1 MTKTEKMNTDVSCV
15 WRAVFFSSLFC
26 SALYCQK
33 PPFITSLKPSIQG
46 NNPVAFVFTFSYSA
60 CRLIYIYIPNKILL
74 FLVLR
79 LLELWCKQRNAALYS
94 PTMLQILVYYYHHRA
109 LFALSALHCSLE
121 ILPNKQNRYVANAS
135 LVMLFRTVCSLSS
148 AFCSHIRFR
157 PWNQV
162 SKCDRKMWQ
171 NMTIIH
177 LCTIKPTTGIFNHDI
192 FIWNIFLRSRQA
204 EYENIKKH
212 MQQLIYWHWKVSLNL
227 LGFNDVMKG
236 GFRPYNK
243 LD

>member
-1 MTKTEKMNTDVSCV
+1 MFHACGGL
-15 WRAVFFSSLFC
+15 FSFPVYSVQHYIAKNLLSLRHWSQAF
-26 SALYCQK
+26 K
-33 PPFITSLKPSIQG
+33 EIIQLHLFLHFHIL
-46 NNPVAFVFTFSYSA
+46 PVG
-60 CRLIYIYIPNKILL
+60 LYIYIPNKILL

-148 AFCSHIRFR
+148 AYCSHIRFR